1 MRKHHVPT
9 LKFHTIYSLFISSV
23 FIMVIAV
30 FPDIT
35 LAAAI
40 IFFVSYIAGNG
51 LIHSKKN
58 TLHKDSVI
66 EYLLV
71 AIAVFVVVVGALR

>member
-1 MRKHHVPT
+1 MRKHHLPT
-9 LKFHTIYSLFISSV
+9 LKFHTVYSIAISLV
-23 FIMVIAV
+23 FIFVIAL

-35 LAAAI
+35 LAASI
-40 IFFVSYIAGNG
+40 VFFVGYVAGNG
-51 LIHSKKN
+51 IIHTKKN

>member
-1 MRKHHVPT
+1 MRKHHLHT
-9 LKFHTIYSLFISSV
+9 LKFHTIYSIAVSLLFI
-23 FIMVIAV
+23 IVIAI